1 MSSQDRLNARYARQL
16 DVNVAGIEIVTTN
29 VAVGGVQ
36 LSCPEMRFRGFETA
50 AREGGELNFKI
61 RLPGTQDWLAAEG
74 RVRYADLCEDE
85 YLIGFQFT
93 GWRDQNAAD
102 WSRYI
107 DTLSSAKPV
116 D

>member
-1 MSSQDRLNARYARQL
+1 MSSKDRKSARYARQL
-16 DVNVAGIEIVTTN
+16 DVDVAGIEVVTTN
-29 VAVGGVQ
+29 VAAGGVQ
-36 LSCPEMRFRGFETA
+36 LSCPEMRYRGFKTA
-50 AREGGELNFKI
+50 AGADGALKFKI
-61 RLPGTQDWLAAEG
+61 RVPGTQEWLAAEG

-93 GWRDQNAAD
+93 GWSNQDAAN

-107 DTLSSAKPV
+107 ETLASAKPI